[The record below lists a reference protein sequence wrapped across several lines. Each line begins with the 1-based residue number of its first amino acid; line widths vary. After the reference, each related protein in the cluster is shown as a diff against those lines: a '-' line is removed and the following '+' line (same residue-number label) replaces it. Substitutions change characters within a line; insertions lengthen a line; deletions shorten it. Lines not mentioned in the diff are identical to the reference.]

1 MEKCIES
8 QVSHFMRQHGIID
21 SRYPGNA
28 LGQITISSGAPFVYI
43 FNHNEMPKDVNNEFA
58 MSLYPEES
66 LEEFNVEGIQKLITN
81 VLELSPKNKDRIVGM
96 SLYVNQLNQQPDI
109 TGGGDSA
116 FSPLEHNFT
125 LNLAI
130 EQLIRRCPRA
140 VGTERRKQMIEKLSE
155 DCATLWMD
163 GHRRCDQISLT
174 GQLCHFAMHDLPNE
188 KASAQSCLQDEKRPQ
203 KGHCSGVKT
212 YSMCNCGLS
221 QLRQRE
227 ELVPIDPMTQEE
239 AVMGKAFSGDDVGE
253 EMDEHRRKER
263 IESTEEDEECLDEEA
278 EDELSKQTGEEE
290 SSRPITPAENV
301 DYLESYDV
309 YEHGKRRSDSTEQSE
324 KGTFGRERT
333 DDPKLLEKYKGR
345 FLDHVPHSK
354 SPPEL
359 LPLFPSFSVICIGH
373 SSLYNHSTGIRES
386 PNFRSGSEFL
396 LPWSVQLTVRTEQWL
411 RELQFIG
418 ATPTERTF
426 RNLQHHRNYER
437 SSNMT
442 SKEKVK
448 LFIGFDYECPRGHRF
463 MIAEPGKVLRH
474 RRMSGPLKTDAA
486 PLMDNDLAI
495 WMPCPCKKE
504 PRMSAQLM
512 RIHIVTPKAPVSV
525 SVQPLIQMLND
536 DGFFFPGQRERIEL
550 GWAKYYV
557 MRLPYVYKGPSGT
570 TFHRPNLH
578 EFRGKLL
585 RREIVIPP
593 NSENTKP
600 SMEELNEGTEET
612 SATGSLSS
620 NTSSSASISVP
631 ESLRVEG
638 SDECAIRRIP
648 SALCSFVDPFCDPKK
663 PVKTTFS
670 DISSAAFNIR
680 DGINRTPTIKS
691 DAFSSMFDVELFFKQ
706 EYLQVTGSFK
716 ERGARFALM
725 RLDKRAAA
733 YHGHQLGIP
742 VTVVMPKFAPLMK
755 ISCCESYNAK
765 VILHGL
771 HIQEAKIFAYELAK
785 RENIKYINGFDNPDV
800 IAGQGTIG
808 LEILD
813 QCLSSE
819 SEMCPSFKNAVEH
832 RDEPL
837 QPESSLADGLAVPT
851 VGDNAVFM
859 AEGLIDDLVTKA
871 VVEGAGAVG
880 LAAFISG
887 KLDYLRGKRHD
898 CIGGLA
904 VDGRLIKFDIVV
916 SDRPGGMA
924 ELTNEIGKTGASIKD
939 LFHERAWLAANV
951 YSVRIRVIC
960 ETRGEAHVQELI
972 THLGKKYKQARMIM
986 KK

>member
-1 MEKCIES
+1 MAVAEEEVFFDKWSYGIDTDKSISVEAFYDEDESVLWLLLNGIYDVCLQHRIFGSEQSNGKSFFEKLSEIESTQQRFMLFIFSISHMVLFVEQACRFDLDWINILEEVNRNRLRSFNVIRTALSQLPEEMSKNEKLQKELLEKMEKCIES

-66 LEEFNVEGIQKLITN
+66 LEEFNVESIQKLITN
-81 VLELSPKNKDRIVGM
+81 VLGLSPKNKDHLSRSDYNFDYFLHAAILNVRKRIVDAAKFLKRIFVDGTDGLSMPFSRQSFQEIDTLKSIIDSAVSVGM

-174 GQLCHFAMHDLPNE
+174 GQLCHFAVHDLPNE
-188 KASAQSCLQDEKRPQ
+188 KVSTQSCLQDEKRPQ

-221 QLRQRE
+221 RQIRTDPFSLKEANYAFYLKSDVTFGNCCADLDRYEFHLFDFRDTANCSPNIDEDLDRTTIVDDQKLKGSSPNGLKEEIETNLEVDEDENLAIDPKEFNFRFFDDEDDAKIPSDEELRQRE
-227 ELVPIDPMTQEE
+227 EHVPIDPMTQEE

-301 DYLESYDV
+301 DYLENYDV
-309 YEHGKRRSDSTEQSE
+309 YDHGKRRSDSTEQSE
-324 KGTFGRERT
+324 KGNFGRERT
-333 DDPKLLEKYKGR
+333 DNSKLLEKYKGR

-373 SSLYNHSTGIRES
+373 SSL
-386 PNFRSGSEFL
+386 GSEFL

-426 RNLQHHRNYER
+426 RNLQHQRNYER

-474 RRMSGPLKTDAA
+474 RRMSGSLKTDAA

-525 SVQPLIQMLND
+525 SVQPLIQMPND
-536 DGFFFPGQRERIEL
+536 DGFFFPGQSERIEL

-570 TFHRPNLH
+570 AFHRPNLH

-585 RREIVIPP
+585 R
-593 NSENTKP
+593 
-600 SMEELNEGTEET
+600 
-612 SATGSLSS
+612 
-620 NTSSSASISVP
+620 SI
-631 ESLRVEG
+631 LY
-638 SDECAIRRIP
+638 
-648 SALCSFVDPFCDPKK
+648 SF
-663 PVKTTFS
+663 
-670 DISSAAFNIR
+670 N
-680 DGINRTPTIKS
+680 
-691 DAFSSMFDVELFFKQ
+691 
-706 EYLQVTGSFK
+706 
-716 ERGARFALM
+716 
-725 RLDKRAAA
+725 
-733 YHGHQLGIP
+733 
-742 VTVVMPKFAPLMK
+742 
-755 ISCCESYNAK
+755 
-765 VILHGL
+765 
-771 HIQEAKIFAYELAK
+771 
-785 RENIKYINGFDNPDV
+785 
-800 IAGQGTIG
+800 
-808 LEILD
+808 
-813 QCLSSE
+813 
-819 SEMCPSFKNAVEH
+819 
-832 RDEPL
+832 
-837 QPESSLADGLAVPT
+837 
-851 VGDNAVFM
+851 
-859 AEGLIDDLVTKA
+859 
-871 VVEGAGAVG
+871 
-880 LAAFISG
+880 
-887 KLDYLRGKRHD
+887 
-898 CIGGLA
+898 
-904 VDGRLIKFDIVV
+904 
-916 SDRPGGMA
+916 
-924 ELTNEIGKTGASIKD
+924 
-939 LFHERAWLAANV
+939 
-951 YSVRIRVIC
+951 
-960 ETRGEAHVQELI
+960 
-972 THLGKKYKQARMIM
+972 
-986 KK
+986 